1 MNFRL
6 EHGFTLIELLLVIS
20 LLSLFSTIIAPNFKQ
35 SLKNYKLEVAAQ
47 ELAQNLR
54 LAQQKAISEGVSC
67 KVMFDLHWKN
77 NYQVTVSQKGKIFYL
92 PSGVFFEWT
101 NLLNKSVIFYP
112 TGAPNQAGTI
122 AMNNE
127 NKRLYVI
134 IAVATGRVR
143 VGKTQP

>member
-54 LAQQKAISEGVSC
+54 LAQQRQYL
-67 KVMFDLHWKN
+67 KVFHVK
-77 NYQVTVSQKGKIFYL
+77 
-92 PSGVFFEWT
+92 
-101 NLLNKSVIFYP
+101 
-112 TGAPNQAGTI
+112 
-122 AMNNE
+122 
-127 NKRLYVI
+127 
-134 IAVATGRVR
+134 
-143 VGKTQP
+143 